1 MTSHIR
7 IAKRNEKISK
17 LALNYWR
24 VELHKL
30 RTKIQKK
37 TSNWKCKKKILKKI
51 EIKKIEMKQKYPKC
65 YKKPIKKL
73 NNLH

>member
-37 TSNWKCKKKILKKI
+37 NFQLEVQKKNSKKD
-51 EIKKIEMKQKYPKC
+51 
-65 YKKPIKKL
+65 
-73 NNLH
+73 